1 MHDRSI
7 RYCRSCLHSLRGL
20 TSNRC
25 PECGRHF
32 DPDDPRTTLPR
43 PYHEVWEW
51 IARLGRALIRATVV
65 LAMIA
70 LAVSVMGVD
79 RPRAPALASC
89 GLGIILLAVT
99 FAISACPK
107 VPLTRRLRI
116 YGLVFP
122 ALFVS
127 IQCTN
132 WPIAATVFVCPPWAD
147 IIADGVQST
156 GPAARSP
163 RTTAIAIRRGRVL
176 HNGNVGFQLSGG
188 DGGGIY
194 LVRRAGPLS
203 LGPQRVWYNTNWE
216 KHLHGEWYLVFED

>member
-32 DPDDPRTTLPR
+32 DPDDPRTTLSR

-51 IARLGRALIRATVV
+51 IARLGRALIRASVI
-65 LAMIA
+65 LATFA
-70 LAVSVMGVD
+70 FAVSVMGVD
-79 RPRAPALASC
+79 RPRAPAIAS
-89 GLGIILLAVT
+89 GGFGIVFVAVAI
-99 FAISACPK
+99 AISACPK
-107 VPLTRRLRI
+107 VPLTRRLRM

-127 IQCTN
+127 IHCAN
-132 WPIAATVFVCPPWAD
+132 WPIAACVFVCPPWASM
-147 IIADGVQST
+147 IADSVQSKGPT
-156 GPAARSP
+156 GLSA
-163 RTTAIAIRRGRVL
+163 RTTAITIRRGRVL
-176 HNGNVGFQLSGG
+176 DNGNVGFQLIGG

-216 KHLHGEWYLVFED
+216 RHLRGEWYLVFED